1 MEYDR
6 TKLEFSDRPEQ
17 IWVVNQQT
25 YGLVGA
31 SNTARGAELF
41 AAQRFRDQKLSC
53 SITEVTLH
61 RPSLAPIYG
70 GPTLLEALWSRM
82 DDHMEALM
90 TGQQGEDTAAGA
102 RELAWVLAI
111 VTNAYAPSIPW
122 VKEEAMRRWNARDPW
137 PDDEDPPSAYVD
149 RPADGEAEAIAFDGA
164 GVSGYE
170 L

>member
-1 MEYDR
+1 MMEYDR

-17 IWVVNQQT
+17 IWVVDQQT

-31 SNTARGAELF
+31 ANTARGAELF
-41 AAQRFRDQKLSC
+41 AAQRFRDQKLPC

-90 TGQQGEDTAAGA
+90 TGVADEHTSAHA
-102 RELAWVLAI
+102 RELAWVIAI
-111 VTNAYAPSIPW
+111 VTNAYAPSMDK
-122 VKEEAMRRWNARDPW
+122 VRAEAMERWNA
-137 PDDEDPPSAYVD
+137 AQ
-149 RPADGEAEAIAFDGA
+149 AEADAQEEALNPDEQDEIMTRPEGA
-164 GVSGYE
+164 DQ
-170 L
+170 